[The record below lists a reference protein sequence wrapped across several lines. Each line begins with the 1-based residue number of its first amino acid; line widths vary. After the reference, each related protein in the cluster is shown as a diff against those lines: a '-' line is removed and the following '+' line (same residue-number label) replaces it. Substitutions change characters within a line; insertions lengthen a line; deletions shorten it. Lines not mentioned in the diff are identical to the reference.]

1 MVIRKFFPRRPQHLW
16 KFKETLDFFLFRY
29 VLETFCVVCEMSNWG
44 ARASWVRLPGDVV
57 HEFSGGVT
65 ARCETVKWLNHWFWC
80 KSSFLR
86 IFSKILLF
94 LKFILCIFLVEL
106 WLWKLRV
113 DRSCYLDIFICC
125 DGMLAAHQG
134 RFIEF
139 CKQTVDE
146 WSEKLQTV
154 DSVLQVR
161 CVHVCQGL

>member
-16 KFKETLDFFLFRY
+16 KFKETLDFSCFDMFWRRSASCVKCLTE
-29 VLETFCVVCEMSNWG
+29 VLE
-44 ARASWVRLPGDVV
+44 RLWVRLPGDVV